1 MSLVFE
7 LAELIVK
14 IIIRSKFSGDV
25 SDTTIDFVGLLKKAG
40 LDEYTSRSVD
50 RQFGAI
56 VDDVAQSCEKLLAK
70 AGVKGHEREKIIK
83 QVCVAY
89 QNAGLDIDAILKV
102 GINEERLRR
111 KVLELNPAP
120 DSFTTT
126 DMKIFER
133 LIANTTHIIIE
144 GFIRL
149 PEFTNKSLAILC
161 SQMDNITDKFS
172 EILKKMEKLDEI
184 TSHSD
189 GSNDNFELTYRQNII
204 TQNNY
209 VNLFGAGNINNYY
222 KRYPLSI
229 AYVELEL
236 MDLFGNNA
244 INLKDIFKYKKN
256 IWISGD
262 AGLGKTTLL
271 QWIAVKVAE
280 GGETIGVKGIIPII
294 MQLRKFDCNN
304 LSLKDSVEAVMKDS
318 SYRIPEGWIEETM
331 NAGHFMFLIDG
342 FDEISEED
350 RKAVLNWLGEID
362 PKNKCKKIYTA
373 RPQVKIR
380 PKPNTFIEV
389 NILPM
394 DRKRIKK
401 FVDYWHMGHIY

>member
-25 SDTTIDFVGLLKKAG
+25 SDTAIDFVGLLKKAG

-161 SQMDNITDKFS
+161 SQWT
-172 EILKKMEKLDEI
+172 IL
-184 TSHSD
+184 
-189 GSNDNFELTYRQNII
+189 Q
-204 TQNNY
+204 
-209 VNLFGAGNINNYY
+209 
-222 KRYPLSI
+222 
-229 AYVELEL
+229 
-236 MDLFGNNA
+236 
-244 INLKDIFKYKKN
+244 INLAKY
-256 IWISGD
+256 
-262 AGLGKTTLL
+262 
-271 QWIAVKVAE
+271 
-280 GGETIGVKGIIPII
+280 
-294 MQLRKFDCNN
+294 
-304 LSLKDSVEAVMKDS
+304 
-318 SYRIPEGWIEETM
+318 
-331 NAGHFMFLIDG
+331 
-342 FDEISEED
+342 
-350 RKAVLNWLGEID
+350 
-362 PKNKCKKIYTA
+362 
-373 RPQVKIR
+373 
-380 PKPNTFIEV
+380 
-389 NILPM
+389 
-394 DRKRIKK
+394 
-401 FVDYWHMGHIY
+401 